1 MNAKDIFN
9 KRQGSFLTVLGFALV
24 ILIGIIDYLTGPAF
38 SSLVFYLIPVIFVF
52 WFVGRSR
59 AGILVSITSAL
70 IWVLTDLIS
79 RPSSPHII
87 IPLWNVVEKL
97 GIFFIVVYILF
108 RLAEKEKALKFEH
121 GQFLSILDTTDDLI
135 YIVDPES
142 YEILYANNALSNLAR
157 SKIIGKKCYEALQS
171 MEKPCD
177 FCTNKYIFGE
187 NKGKPYFWEHWDRV
201 HQRWYRCVDRA
212 IKWPDGRWVRYETA
226 MDISASKKLER
237 ERKNMLSMFAHDMRN
252 PVITVGG
259 FLSRL
264 LTGKAGPLTEKQ
276 LNYLEIMIDGL
287 NKLEKFI
294 TNFLEFSRFETKEY
308 EPVPGPI
315 DIERAI
321 MKHMEV
327 ARIEADKKDIKII
340 FETHEN
346 MAAMVKADAI
356 QIDRVIANLLDN
368 AIKYTD
374 SGGRVTIKLL
384 NRDEDIFVQI
394 IDTGI
399 GIPEDHLPYIF
410 EPFYRV
416 TRDSKGSGL
425 GLSIVKMIIEVNGG
439 EIWVESMHGKGS
451 SFRFTL
457 PKYHTN

>member
-1 MNAKDIFN
+1 MNGKDIFN
-9 KRQGSFLTVLGFALV
+9 KRQGLFLTVLGFALV
-24 ILIGIIDYLTGPAF
+24 ILIGIINYLTGPAF

-52 WFVGRSR
+52 WFVGKSS
-59 AGILVSITSAL
+59 GILISLTGAIT
-70 IWVLTDLIS
+70 WVLNDMIS
-79 RPSSPHII
+79 RPSYLNIA
-87 IPLWNVVEKL
+87 IPLWNLAERL
-97 GIFFIVVYILF
+97 SIFFFVVYILF

-135 YIVDPES
+135 YIADPES
-142 YEILYANNALSNLAR
+142 YEILYANNALSNLAGSR
-157 SKIIGKKCYEALQS
+157 IIGKKCYEVLQRI
-171 MEKPCD
+171 EKPCD

-187 NKGKPYFWEHWDRV
+187 NKGKPYFWEQRDKV
-201 HQRWYRCVDRA
+201 HQRWYRRVDRA

-226 MDISASKKLER
+226 MDISTSKKLER
-237 ERKNMLSMFAHDMRN
+237 ERKNMLSMFAHDMKN

-264 LTGKAGPLTEKQ
+264 LTGKGGPLTEKQ
-276 LNYLEIMIDGL
+276 LNYLEIMSDGL
-287 NKLEKFI
+287 NKLRKFI
-294 TNFLEFSRFETKEY
+294 TNFLEFSRFEAKEY
-308 EPVPGPI
+308 QPVPGLF

-321 MKHMEV
+321 KKQMEV

-340 FETHEN
+340 FETPEN
-346 MAAMVKADAI
+346 MAAMAKADAM

-384 NRDEDIFVQI
+384 KKDEDIFVQI

-425 GLSIVKMIIEVNGG
+425 GLSIVKMIIEANGG
-439 EIWVESMHGKGS
+439 KIWVESMHGKGS
-451 SFRFTL
+451 NFKFTL
-457 PKYHTN
+457 PQ